1 MSSGNATRR
10 VLAIARLTFRE
21 AIRRRVVLAA
31 LLMSAG
37 FLAIYGFGLHL
48 GQATVWES
56 GQAGI
61 GELMR
66 RGIAVQL
73 LYIGLVPTSFLV
85 AFTAVFASAGTISS
99 ELDSGVIYGVLARPI
114 RRGELVLGKF
124 IGLAAMLVAYALL
137 LNGAV
142 VALARWQV
150 GVPLLATWPAGLAI
164 LVLESLPLL
173 ALALLG
179 STRLPTLANGVMCT
193 AAYGLGFIGGLIEEI
208 GGLIGNRTMGNIG
221 IFSSLLMPL
230 QALHRMALSLLVPP
244 GLLIQQGGVPGIG
257 GATPSSWMML
267 YGAVYVATVI
277 GLAIRAFS
285 RRDL

>member
-1 MSSGNATRR
+1 MASGGATQR
-10 VLAIARLTFRE
+10 VLAVAGLTFRE

-37 FLAIYGFGLHL
+37 FLALYGFGLHM
-48 GQATVWES
+48 GEASVWRE

-73 LYIGLVPTSFLV
+73 LYIGLVPASFLV

-114 RRGELVLGKF
+114 RRGELVVGKF
-124 IGLAAMLVAYALL
+124 IGLATMLAVCALL
-137 LNGAV
+137 LNGAIV
-142 VALARWQV
+142 GLARWQV
-150 GVPLLATWPAGLAI
+150 GAPLLPTWPVGLAL
-164 LVLESLPLL
+164 LVLESIPLL
-173 ALALLG
+173 ALAVLG

-208 GGLIGNRTMGNIG
+208 GALIGNKTMGSIG

-230 QALHRMALSLLVPP
+230 EALHRKALALLVPP
-244 GLLIQQGGVPGIG
+244 GLLIQQGGLPGVG
-257 GATPSSWMML
+257 GATPSVWMVV
-267 YGAVYVATVI
+267 YAVVYVVVVV
-277 GLAIRAFS
+277 GLAVQAFS

>member
-1 MSSGNATRR
+1 MTNGSATRR
-10 VLAIARLTFRE
+10 VLTIARLTFRE

-37 FLAIYGFGLHL
+37 FLAIYGIGLHL

-73 LYIGLVPTSFLV
+73 LYIGLVPTSFLI
-85 AFTAVFASAGTISS
+85 AFTAVFASAGTISG

-114 RRGELVLGKF
+114 RRGELVVGKF
-124 IGLAAMLVAYALL
+124 IGLATMLATYALL

-142 VALARWQV
+142 VALAYWQV
-150 GVPLLATWPAGLAI
+150 GAPLLATWPAGLAI
-164 LVLESLPLL
+164 LVLESMPLL

-193 AAYGLGFIGGLIEEI
+193 AAYGLGFIGGLIEEVS
-208 GGLIGNRTMGNIG
+208 GLIGNKTMGNIG
-221 IFSSLLMPL
+221 IISSLLMPL
-230 QALHRMALSLLVPP
+230 EALHRKALALLVPP

-257 GATPSSWMML
+257 GATPSIWMVA
-267 YGAVYVATVI
+267 YGAVYVVI
-277 GLAIRAFS
+277 IVGLAVRTFA